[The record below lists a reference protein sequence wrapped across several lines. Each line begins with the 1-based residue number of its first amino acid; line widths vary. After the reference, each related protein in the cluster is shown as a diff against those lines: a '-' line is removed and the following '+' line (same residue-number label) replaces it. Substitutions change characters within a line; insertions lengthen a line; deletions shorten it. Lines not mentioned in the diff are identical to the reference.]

1 MTRAELS
8 PSFSAN
14 LAIPSEERG
23 VASELLLES
32 RRWHNLRDKFVANGA
47 SESDFVEA
55 IEGVIDLVTRSL
67 RFSDA
72 RDPRIAKMDPDEFR
86 DSPVVPC
93 HGYTVVASELLDML
107 GIRHSVAKT
116 KHSSHSFAV
125 AYPGR
130 LVYLLDFPLQLM
142 GGDVRGFTD
151 DREFLESWQIT
162 KEIELDVQRMLKNL
176 SPERE
181 SFAVRRL
188 NWLQP
193 AIARGALAL
202 TLMPPSIGR
211 YAISEQFNAKLERLQ
226 QDMGSN

>member
-32 RRWHNLRDKFVANGA
+32 RRWHNLRDKFEANGA
-47 SESDFVEA
+47 SVSDSVEA

-67 RFSDA
+67 VFSDA
-72 RDPRIAKMDPDEFR
+72 RDPRITRMDPDEFR
-86 DSPVVPC
+86 GSPVVPC
-93 HGYTVVASELLDML
+93 HGYTVVASELLEML
-107 GIRHSVAKT
+107 GVRHLVAKAE
-116 KHSSHSFAV
+116 HSPHSFV
-125 AYPGR
+125 LAYPGR

-142 GGDVRGFTD
+142 AGDIRSLADDGG
-151 DREFLESWQIT
+151 FLEPWQIT
-162 KEIELDVQRMLKNL
+162 KEIRLDVQQMLENL

-188 NWLQP
+188 SWLQS
-193 AIARGALAL
+193 AIARRTLGL
-202 TLMPPSIGR
+202 TLMPPSVGR
-211 YAISEQFNAKLERLQ
+211 HAISEQFNAKLDRLQ